1 MYTPEMAT
9 AFKAIV
15 PPKNFGLTIYDN
27 DNFVTLE
34 INPKDLIN
42 LLDEDKPIVVKYIN
56 DVKSTLEELGAI
68 VFVVREALESNVD

>member
-42 LLDEDKPIVVKYIN
+42 LLDEDKPAVVKYIN

-68 VFVVREALESNVD
+68 VFVVREALEENVD

>member
-34 INPKDLIN
+34 INPKDLVD
-42 LLDEDKPIVVKYIN
+42 LLDEDKTTVVKYIN
-56 DVKSTLEELGAI
+56 DVKNTLEELGAI
-68 VFVVREALESNVD
+68 VFIVREALESNVD

>member
-1 MYTPEMAT
+1 MYTPDMAT

-34 INPKDLIN
+34 INPKDLVN
-42 LLDEDKPIVVKYIN
+42 LLDEDKTAVVKYIN
-56 DVKSTLEELGAI
+56 DVKSILEELGAI
-68 VFVVREALESNVD
+68 VFIVREALESNVD

>member
-15 PPKNFGLTIYDN
+15 PPKNFGITIYDN

-34 INPKDLIN
+34 ISPKDLVN
-42 LLDEDKPIVVKYIN
+42 LLDEDKPAVVKYIN
-56 DVKSTLEELGAI
+56 DVKRTLEELGAI
-68 VFVVREALESNVD
+68 VFVVREALEENVD